1 MPQVKGL
8 DKYFKSSLSQLGPQS
23 SAVCTDLYHSSPDCD
38 IKFFL
43 MWEDFCLKIATELDA
58 RGHRSYHSIYNIHF
72 WKAFDQ
78 AIFKFVCQ
86 TRECKAIPLPLLP
99 YLARYFNLYA
109 IKKRFKWLPAVFQ
122 QCLSKLTVA
131 SLTAKLQFPYKV

>member
-1 MPQVKGL
+1 MPGAIALITASTISTSGKL
-8 DKYFKSSLSQLGPQS
+8 LTKP
-23 SAVCTDLYHSSPDCD
+23 
-38 IKFFL
+38 FL
-43 MWEDFCLKIATELDA
+43 NSCAKLE
-58 RGHRSYHSIYNIHF
+58 
-72 WKAFDQ
+72 
-78 AIFKFVCQ
+78 
-86 TRECKAIPLPLLP
+86 AIPLPLLP